1 MKKTFPFLLLI
12 SILALILIVSCGGKA
27 AKVPGSV
34 TTAPPPPQ
42 ISYVPPPPLPT
53 SPPPPPQQQA
63 YVPPPPTDWRFEKDG
78 IKLHLK
84 GDPKLNL
91 FQGDP
96 HTLLICVYNL
106 KDPNAFNQ
114 LMDEKEG
121 VTKLL
126 ECSRFD
132 PSVTSSKR
140 IVLQPGQEVNES
152 MDRGEGAK
160 YVSLVAGYF
169 NLKKEKISR
178 LYPIQIREESQ
189 GVRSQFSLP
198 AVLNLDLYLGPQEIQ
213 DSKGN

>member
-1 MKKTFPFLLLI
+1 MKKTFSLLLLI
-12 SILALILIVSCGGKA
+12 SFLGLILIVSCGGKA
-27 AKVPGSV
+27 AKVPATSP
-34 TTAPPPPQ
+34 TIPPQPQ
-42 ISYVPPPPLPT
+42 ISYVPPPPLPS
-53 SPPPPPQQQA
+53 SPPPPAQQQA
-63 YVPPPPTDWRFEKDG
+63 YLPPPPTDWRFEKDG
-78 IKLHLK
+78 IRLHLK

-114 LMDEKEG
+114 LVDEKEG
-121 VTKLL
+121 LPKLL

-160 YVSLVAGYF
+160 YISLVAGYF
-169 NLKKEKISR
+169 NLKKEKVSR
-178 LYPIQIREESQ
+178 LYPIQIREESP
-189 GVRSQFSLP
+189 GARPQFSLP

-213 DSKGN
+213 DPKGN